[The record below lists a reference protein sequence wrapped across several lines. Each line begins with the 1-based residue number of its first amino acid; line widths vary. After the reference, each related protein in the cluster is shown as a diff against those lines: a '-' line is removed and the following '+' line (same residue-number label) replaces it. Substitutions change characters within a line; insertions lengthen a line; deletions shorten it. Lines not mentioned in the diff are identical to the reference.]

1 MKKMRMKSST
11 NEPNT
16 DPRTA
21 PAITPACFEPDDEA
35 PLIGDEDV
43 DDGKTEEEASEGDRE
58 GGVEKVVGG
67 GVVIV
72 ADDGDMNVVEG
83 NADTEVGVAG
93 VKEFMLDWE
102 SGGRISVGLGD
113 DGGGEDGP
121 P

>member
-1 MKKMRMKSST
+1 MRAKSST

-21 PAITPACFEPDDEA
+21 PAITPARFEPDDEA
-35 PLIGDEDV
+35 PLIGDEEV
-43 DDGKTEEEASEGDRE
+43 DGGKTEDETEEGERE

-72 ADDGDMNVVEG
+72 EDSEDGNVVEG
-83 NADTEVGVAG
+83 NADTEVGVARVEG
-93 VKEFMLDWE
+93 FMLDWE
-102 SGGRISVGLGD
+102 FGGRTLVGLD
-113 DGGGEDGP
+113 ADGGGEDGP